1 MVKIRIA
8 TIDDAES
15 IARLITTAMTEDCCR
30 HFYGPE
36 HTSTDFMHFI
46 ARLAKTSNS
55 QYSYLN
61 TLVAIL
67 NGKIIGVAVSYDGGR
82 LKELRQA
89 FIDGMLNYFDRDFN
103 TIEDETEAGELYL
116 DSFAVSEEHRNQG
129 IGSALIKATCKKA
142 ADAGLPKV
150 GLLVDKNNPSAEH
163 FYTSLGF
170 KYQNDASWGG
180 HAMKHYVYTI
190 Q

>member
-1 MVKIRIA
+1 MVRIRTA
-8 TIDDAES
+8 TIDDTES
-15 IARLITTAMTEDCCR
+15 IARLITTAMTEECCR

-36 HTSTDFMHFI
+36 HTSADFMHFI
-46 ARLAKTSNS
+46 ARLAKATNS

-61 TLVAIL
+61 TLVATS
-67 NGKIIGVAVSYDGGR
+67 NGKVIGVAVSYNGRR

-89 FIDGMLNYFDRDFN
+89 FIDGMLNYFDRDFSA
-103 TIEDETEAGELYL
+103 IDDEAESGELYL
-116 DSFAVSEEHRNQG
+116 DSFAVSEEHRHQG

-142 ADAGLPKV
+142 ADAGVSRV
-150 GLLVDKNNPSAEH
+150 GLLVDKSNPTAEH

-180 HAMKHYVYTI
+180 HDMKHYVYTV